1 MENVKYLYGA
11 AVQGI
16 QRFIF
21 QTNKLKVI
29 VGASELVEQVCTEA
43 FEEFAKNGEWIISA
57 AGNIKYIFNN
67 REDCEKAVREF
78 PKKVISMAPG
88 ITLSQAVVNIT
99 DDYETKRNE
108 LEMKLREARNYQ
120 MVSQSIGLMGIERS
134 RTTGLPEIA
143 GTKDHLD
150 SATKKKIDC
159 TKIARQKLHDKLFA
173 GKFNV
178 NNSIYEIE
186 QLTGRNDWIAVIHAD
201 GNGLGDIVR
210 QIGGDI
216 KKFKEFSK
224 NLSLA
229 TEKAAQEAV
238 KAVATSD
245 IVKVVPVVIGGDD
258 LTVIICA
265 DIAVQF
271 ANAYMRAFEQLT
283 EELCSKKLTA
293 CAGIAFIKSSYPFYY
308 GYELAESLCSK
319 AKNISGREHSC
330 LLFHKVQDS
339 FIKDFGDIMERE
351 LTPSAG
357 KSFLYGPYYI
367 NKFMNNPTVQELI
380 NNIERLNADSLG
392 SAAKTHLRQW
402 LSLMY
407 ESDDVALQRL
417 DRVKSQTFNAELR
430 QLIDNATSS
439 RKIAKEEDA
448 YAAFDILSLSSV
460 IHQKTK

>member
-43 FEEFAKNGEWIISA
+43 FEEFAKNGEWIIRA

-134 RTTGLPEIA
+134 RTTGQPEIA